1 MIRRPPRSTRTD
13 TLFPYTTLF
22 RSAGTRPSPSCRHV
36 QEWTVLHVPGKHFD
50 ELRIEPRAPHCQR
63 VAGDP
68 QQQSRKP
75 LLQDNADRR
84 RQRAVDDGQRTR
96 RPTQQDRHGQR
107 TVQRK
112 LEAGLGLAHATTA
125 PPAKEKNDRKN
136 EDAAN
141 ANTSPNTIWIRR
153 RNPPPVQPKPRVK
166 PETKMMLT
174 AMIRAHGPSNDST
187 SNHSAPTP

>member
-1 MIRRPPRSTRTD
+1 MRISD
-13 TLFPYTTLF
+13 WSSDVCSSDL
-22 RSAGTRPSPSCRHV
+22 

-75 LLQDNADRR
+75 LLQANADRR
-84 RQRAVDDGQRTR
+84 GQRAVDDGQRTR

-107 TVQRK
+107 TVQRH
-112 LEAGLGLAHATTA
+112 LEAGRGLAHATTA
-125 PPAKEKNDRKN
+125 PPAKEKHDRTN

-141 ANTSPNTIWIRR
+141 AIDSPNTIWIRR
-153 RNPPPVQPKPRVK
+153 RNPPAVSPKARVK
-166 PETKMMLT
+166 QVTKKMIT
-174 AMIRAHGPSNDST
+174 ALIRADRT
-187 SNHSAPTP
+187 SVVKGKRVSERV